1 MLLPWTLNSHS
12 DLCTSQPTL
21 TSDLAPLLAF
31 LQVGVNWSSCI
42 QKIKPKSRT
51 TNSKTSHNDCP
62 LPAQNTK
69 KKKHKNEIKVL
80 AKGGGQR
87 IMH

>member
-31 LQVGVNWSSCI
+31 FAGGRQLEQLHPKNKA
-42 QKIKPKSRT
+42 QKPNDKQQNKP
-51 TNSKTSHNDCP
+51 
-62 LPAQNTK
+62 Q
-69 KKKHKNEIKVL
+69 
-80 AKGGGQR
+80 
-87 IMH
+87 